1 MDYLVL
7 LSSIVFGALTVFGL
21 KLTDARRVKLLNAF
35 TGAYLIA
42 LVMLHLLP
50 DLYEPTAG
58 VPLTRFVTLSI
69 GGFIL
74 FGFFLQIAMDSISMG
89 IEHGHAH
96 ELHGRMAYGVLAG
109 LCIHAFVEALAL
121 GQAAATPTAH
131 ERSQH
136 QFLLISIVVHNYPI
150 SIALLGM
157 LLQSGMKK
165 SSALACLG
173 LFAAMAPLG
182 MFVSGATGL
191 AEYSRYLMAI
201 VIGIF
206 MHISTTILFET
217 EDHHRI
223 SLPKLYAVIIGLL
236 LGVASVIFES

>member
-50 DLYEPTAG
+50 DLYEPTEG
-58 VPLTRFVTLSI
+58 VALKPLLI

-74 FGFFLQIAMDSISMG
+74 FGFFIQIAMDSISMG

-96 ELHGRMAYGVLAG
+96 ELHGRMAYGVLGG

-121 GQAAATPTAH
+121 GQASAQPTAH
-131 ERSQH
+131 EQSQH
-136 QFLLISIVVHNYPI
+136 HFLLVSIVVHNYPI

-173 LFAAMAPLG
+173 LFAVMAPIG
-182 MFVSGATGL
+182 MFVSGYTGL
-191 AEYSRYLMAI
+191 AVYSRYLMAI

-223 SLPKLYAVIIGLL
+223 SLPKLYAVIVGLV

>member
-1 MDYLVL
+1 MDYLIL
-7 LSSIVFGALTVFGL
+7 LSSIAFGVLTVFGL
-21 KLTDARRVKLLNAF
+21 KLTDPRRVKLLNAF

-50 DLYEPTAG
+50 DLYSVESGETIH
-58 VPLTRFVTLSI
+58 PLVI

-74 FGFFLQIAMDSISMG
+74 FGFFLQIAMDSFSMG

-96 ELHGRMAYGVLAG
+96 ELHGKMAYGILGG

-121 GQAAATPTAH
+121 GQPEGHQHGAH
-131 ERSQH
+131 DHAQH
-136 QFLLISIVVHNYPI
+136 NFLLLSIVVHNYPI

-165 SSALACLG
+165 SSALGCLG

-182 MFVSGATGL
+182 MFLSSITGL

-236 LGVASVIFES
+236 LGVASVVFA

>member
-1 MDYLVL
+1 MEYLIL
-7 LSSIVFGALTVFGL
+7 ISSIVFGALTVFGL
-21 KLTDARRVKLLNAF
+21 KLTDPRRVKLLNAF

-42 LVMLHLLP
+42 IVMLHLLP
-50 DLYEPTAG
+50 DLYAVEHG
-58 VPLTRFVTLSI
+58 ESIRPLVI

-96 ELHGRMAYGVLAG
+96 ELHGKMAYGVLTG

-121 GQAAATPTAH
+121 GQPEGHQHCAH
-131 ERSQH
+131 EHSQH
-136 QFLLISIVVHNYPI
+136 NFLLISIVVHNYPI

-165 SSALACLG
+165 SSALMLLG

-182 MFVSGATGL
+182 MFVSSLAGL

-206 MHISTTILFET
+206 MHISTMILFET

-223 SLPKLYAVIIGLL
+223 SKTKLLAVLVGLA
-236 LGVASVIFES
+236 LGVASVMFE

>member
-1 MDYLVL
+1 MDYLIL
-7 LSSIVFGALTVFGL
+7 LSSIALGALTVFWFR
-21 KLTDARRVKLLNAF
+21 LTDARRVKLLNAF

-50 DLYEPTAG
+50 DLYEAEAG
-58 VPLTRFVTLSI
+58 VPLRPLLI

-96 ELHGRMAYGVLAG
+96 EIEGRMAFGILAG
-109 LCIHAFVEALAL
+109 LCLHAFVEALAL
-121 GQAAATPTAH
+121 GQTGDHHSAH
-131 ERSQH
+131 QH
-136 QFLLISIVVHNYPI
+136 AQHHFLLVSIVVHNFPI

-165 SSALACLG
+165 SSALLCLG
-173 LFAAMAPLG
+173 LFAAMAPIG
-182 MFVSGATGL
+182 MFVSSITGL

-217 EDHHRI
+217 EDQHRI
-223 SLPKLYAVIIGLL
+223 SRTKLFAVIVGLV
-236 LGVASVIFES
+236 LGVASVLFES

>member
-1 MDYLVL
+1 MDYLIL
-7 LSSIVFGALTVFGL
+7 LSSIALGAATVFWL
-21 KLTDARRVKLLNAF
+21 RLTDARRVKLLNAF

-50 DLYEPTAG
+50 DLYEAEPG
-58 VPLTRFVTLSI
+58 VTLRPLLI

-109 LCIHAFVEALAL
+109 LCLHAFVEALAL
-121 GQAAATPTAH
+121 GQSPGQQSVHDHA
-131 ERSQH
+131 QH
-136 QFLLISIVVHNYPI
+136 HFLLVSIVVHNFPI

-165 SSALACLG
+165 SAALACLG
-173 LFAAMAPLG
+173 LFAAMAPIG
-182 MFVSGATGL
+182 MFVSSYTGL
-191 AEYSRYLMAI
+191 AVYSRYLMAI

-206 MHISTTILFET
+206 MHIATTILFEA
-217 EDHHRI
+217 EDHHKF
-223 SLPKLYAVIIGLL
+223 PVGKMFAVIVGLV
-236 LGVASVIFES
+236 LGVASVVFES

>member
-1 MDYLVL
+1 MEYLIL
-7 LSSIVFGALTVFGL
+7 LSSIAFGVLTVFGL
-21 KLTDARRVKLLNAF
+21 KLSDPRRVKLLNAF

-50 DLYEPTAG
+50 DLYAVEAG
-58 VPLTRFVTLSI
+58 ESIRPLVI

-74 FGFFLQIAMDSISMG
+74 FGFFLQIAMDSFSMG

-96 ELHGRMAYGVLAG
+96 ELRGKMAYGILGG

-121 GQAAATPTAH
+121 GQTGDHHSTH
-131 ERSQH
+131 EHAQH
-136 QFLLISIVVHNYPI
+136 HFLLVSIVVHNYPI

-165 SSALACLG
+165 SPALMCLG

-182 MFVSGATGL
+182 MFVSSITGL

-223 SLPKLYAVIIGLL
+223 SMTKLWAVLVGLA
-236 LGVASVIFES
+236 LGVASVLFES

>member
-7 LSSIVFGALTVFGL
+7 LSSIAFGAVTVFGL
-21 KLTDARRVKLLNAF
+21 KLTDAKRVKVLNAF

-50 DLYEPTAG
+50 DLYEPEAG
-58 VPLTRFVTLSI
+58 VTLKPLII

-96 ELHGRMAYGVLAG
+96 EIHSRMAFGILAG

-121 GQAAATPTAH
+121 GKSPDHQTAH
-131 ERSQH
+131 DLASH
-136 QFLLISIVVHNYPI
+136 HFLLVSVVVHNYPI

-165 SSALACLG
+165 SPALACLG
-173 LFAAMAPLG
+173 LFAVMAPIG
-182 MFVSGATGL
+182 MFVSSYTGL
-191 AEYSRYLMAI
+191 AVYSRYLMAI

-206 MHISTTILFET
+206 MHISTTILFES
-217 EDHHRI
+217 EDHHKF
-223 SLPKLYAVIIGLL
+223 PVGKLFAVAVGLV
-236 LGVASVIFES
+236 LGVVSVIFES

>member
-1 MDYLVL
+1 MDYFIL
-7 LSSIVFGALTVFGL
+7 LSSIALGVATVFGL
-21 KLTDARRVKLLNAF
+21 RLTDARRVKVMNAF

-50 DLYEPTAG
+50 DLYEPEAG
-58 VPLTRFVTLSI
+58 VALKPLLI

-96 ELHGRMAYGVLAG
+96 EIQGRMAFGILAG
-109 LCIHAFVEALAL
+109 LCLHAFVEALAL
-121 GQAAATPTAH
+121 GKSPAHQTAH
-131 ERSQH
+131 DLSAH
-136 QFLLISIVVHNYPI
+136 HFLLVSVVVHNYPI

-165 SSALACLG
+165 SSALLCLG
-173 LFAAMAPLG
+173 LFAIMAPVG
-182 MFVSGATGL
+182 MFVSSCTGL
-191 AEYSRYLMAI
+191 AVYSRYLMAV

-206 MHISTTILFET
+206 MHISTTILFES
-217 EDHHRI
+217 EDHHRF
-223 SLPKLYAVIIGLL
+223 PVGKMFAVIVGLL
-236 LGVASVIFES
+236 LGIVSVIFEA

>member
-1 MDYLVL
+1 MDYLIL
-7 LSSIVFGALTVFGL
+7 LSSIALGAATVFGL
-21 KLTDARRVKLLNAF
+21 RLNDPRHVKVLNAF
-35 TGAYLIA
+35 TGAYLLT

-50 DLYEPTAG
+50 DLYEPEAG
-58 VPLTRFVTLSI
+58 MVLKPLVI

-96 ELHGRMAYGVLAG
+96 EIRGRMAVGILAG
-109 LCIHAFVEALAL
+109 LCIHAFVEAMAL
-121 GQAAATPTAH
+121 GQSPEHQTVHDKAAH
-131 ERSQH
+131 H
-136 QFLLISIVVHNYPI
+136 FLLVSVVVHNYPI

-173 LFAAMAPLG
+173 LFAVMAPVG
-182 MFVSGATGL
+182 MFFSTHTGL
-191 AEYSRYLMAI
+191 AVYSRYLMAI

-206 MHISTTILFET
+206 MHISTMILFES
-217 EDHHRI
+217 EDHHRFPVGKLVAVVTGLALGI
-223 SLPKLYAVIIGLL
+223 S
-236 LGVASVIFES
+236 SVLFEA

>member
-1 MDYLVL
+1 MFLC
-7 LSSIVFGALTVFGL
+7 
-21 KLTDARRVKLLNAF
+21 KLTDPRRVKLLNAF

-50 DLYEPTAG
+50 DLYAVEPG
-58 VPLTRFVTLSI
+58 ESVRPLVI
-69 GGFIL
+69 GAFIL

-96 ELHGRMAYGVLAG
+96 ELRGKMAYGILAG

-121 GQAAATPTAH
+121 GQPEGH
-131 ERSQH
+131 HHGEHDHSQH
-136 QFLLISIVVHNYPI
+136 NFLLISIVVHNYPI

-165 SSALACLG
+165 SSALGCLL

-182 MFVSGATGL
+182 MFISSVTGL

-223 SLPKLYAVIIGLL
+223 SKTKLCAVLVGLA
-236 LGVASVIFES
+236 LGVISVIFE

>member
-7 LSSIVFGALTVFGL
+7 LSSIALGAATVFWL
-21 KLTDARRVKLLNAF
+21 RLSDPRHVKILNAF
-35 TGAYLIA
+35 TGAYLLT

-50 DLYEPTAG
+50 DLYAPEPG
-58 VPLTRFVTLSI
+58 LVLKPLVI

-96 ELHGRMAYGVLAG
+96 EIHGRMAFGILGG
-109 LCIHAFVEALAL
+109 LCIHAFVEAMAL
-121 GQAAATPTAH
+121 GQSPEHQSAQDLAAH
-131 ERSQH
+131 H
-136 QFLLISIVVHNYPI
+136 FLLVSVVVHNYPI

-157 LLQSGMKK
+157 LLQSGMRK

-173 LFAAMAPLG
+173 LFAVMAPIG
-182 MFVSGATGL
+182 MFFSTHTGL
-191 AEYSRYLMAI
+191 AVYSHYLMAI

-206 MHISTTILFET
+206 MHISTTILFES
-217 EDHHRI
+217 EDRHRFPVGKM
-223 SLPKLYAVIIGLL
+223 LAVIVGLL
-236 LGVASVIFES
+236 LGIASVIFES

>member
-7 LSSIVFGALTVFGL
+7 LSSIALGAGTVFWL
-21 KLTDARRVKLLNAF
+21 RLNDPRQIKLMNAF
-35 TGAYLIA
+35 TGAYLLT

-50 DLYEPTAG
+50 DLYTAEPGETLH
-58 VPLTRFVTLSI
+58 PLAI

-74 FGFFLQIAMDSISMG
+74 FGFFLQIAMDHISMG

-96 ELHGRMAYGVLAG
+96 EIQGRMAYGILGG

-121 GQAAATPTAH
+121 GRSGPQTVMAQA
-131 ERSQH
+131 QH
-136 QFLLISIVVHNYPI
+136 HFLLISVVVHNYPI

-165 SSALACLG
+165 SAALGCLG
-173 LFAAMAPLG
+173 LFAIMAPIG
-182 MFVSGATGL
+182 MFTSSFTGL
-191 AEYSRYLMAI
+191 AVFSRYLMAI

-206 MHISTTILFET
+206 MHISTTILFES

-223 SLPKLYAVIIGLL
+223 PVGKLMAVITGLG
-236 LGVASVIFES
+236 LGILSIVLET

>member
-1 MDYLVL
+1 MDYLIL
-7 LSSIVFGALTVFGL
+7 LSSIVFGAVTVFGL

-50 DLYEPTAG
+50 DLYAAEEGA
-58 VPLTRFVTLSI
+58 VIKPLLI

-96 ELHGRMAYGVLAG
+96 ELKGRMAYGILAG

-121 GQAAATPTAH
+121 GQPAGHAH
-131 ERSQH
+131 CAHHHSQH
-136 QFLLISIVVHNYPI
+136 NFLLASIVVHNYPI

-157 LLQSGMKK
+157 LLQSGMKRA
-165 SSALACLG
+165 SALGCLG
-173 LFAAMAPLG
+173 LFAVMAPLG
-182 MFVSGATGL
+182 MLVSSVTGL
-191 AEYSRYLMAI
+191 ADYSRYLMAI

-206 MHISTTILFET
+206 MHISTTILFEA

-223 SLPKLYAVIIGLL
+223 SLPKLLAVIVGLA
-236 LGVASVIFES
+236 LGVASVLFES

>member
-7 LSSIVFGALTVFGL
+7 LSSIALGAATVFWL
-21 KLTDARRVKLLNAF
+21 HLTDARRVKVLNAF

-50 DLYEPTAG
+50 DLYEPGAG
-58 VPLTRFVTLSI
+58 VTLRPLLI

-121 GQAAATPTAH
+121 GQSPDLQTAH
-131 ERSQH
+131 DRAQH
-136 QFLLISIVVHNYPI
+136 HFLLVSIVVHNFPI

-157 LLQSGMKK
+157 LLQSGMQKT
-165 SSALACLG
+165 SALACLG
-173 LFAAMAPLG
+173 LFAAMAPIG
-182 MFVSGATGL
+182 MFVSGYTGL
-191 AEYSRYLMAI
+191 AVYSRYLMAI

-206 MHISTTILFET
+206 MHISTTILFES
-217 EDHHRI
+217 EDHHKF
-223 SLPKLYAVIIGLL
+223 PVGKLVAVAIGLL
-236 LGVASVIFES
+236 LGIASVIFEA

>member
-1 MDYLVL
+1 MDYLIL
-7 LSSIVFGALTVFGL
+7 LSSIAFGAATVFFL
-21 KLTDARRVKLLNAF
+21 KLTDPRRVKLLNAF

-50 DLYEPTAG
+50 DLYAAEGGETIR
-58 VPLTRFVTLSI
+58 PLLI

-121 GQAAATPTAH
+121 GQPQAH
-131 ERSQH
+131 QH
-136 QFLLISIVVHNYPI
+136 SAHDHAQHHFLLISIVVHNYPI

-165 SSALACLG
+165 SSAIACLG

-182 MFVSGATGL
+182 MFVSNITGL

-223 SLPKLYAVIIGLL
+223 AKTKLLAVAVGLA
-236 LGVASVIFES
+236 LGVASVLLES

>member
-1 MDYLVL
+1 MDYLIL
-7 LSSIVFGALTVFGL
+7 LSSIAFGAATVFWL
-21 KLTDARRVKLLNAF
+21 RLTDPKRVKVLNAF

-50 DLYEPTAG
+50 DLYEPEPG
-58 VPLTRFVTLSI
+58 VTLRPLLI

-96 ELHGRMAYGVLAG
+96 ELHGRMAYGILAG

-121 GQAAATPTAH
+121 GRSPEHQTAH
-131 ERSQH
+131 DLAAH
-136 QFLLISIVVHNYPI
+136 HFLLVSIVVHNYPI

-165 SSALACLG
+165 TSALACLG
-173 LFAAMAPLG
+173 LFAIMAPIG
-182 MFVSGATGL
+182 MFVSTHTGL
-191 AEYSRYLMAI
+191 AVYSHYLMAI

-206 MHISTTILFET
+206 MHISTTILFES
-217 EDHHRI
+217 EDHHKF
-223 SLPKLYAVIIGLL
+223 PVGKMVAVIVGLA
-236 LGVASVIFES
+236 LGVASVLFEA